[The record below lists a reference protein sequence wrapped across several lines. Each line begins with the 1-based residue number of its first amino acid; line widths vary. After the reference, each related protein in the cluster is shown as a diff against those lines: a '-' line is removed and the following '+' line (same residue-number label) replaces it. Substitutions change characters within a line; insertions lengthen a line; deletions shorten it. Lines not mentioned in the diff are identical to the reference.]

1 MYNNDHGRTG
11 RSGRAVPSTSA
22 TMAGVSHVRLSYH
35 YLDTV
40 DFDAYGSLLDED
52 AQVSRPDAPP
62 GRGRAEVLRLHE
74 EMAWR
79 YSGHHLHR
87 IVAQEY
93 TVAVTG
99 VTDLCDGPPNPGG
112 QPEIRKVE
120 FADFFTLTDE
130 GMLLGYRRYY
140 FAVPV

>member
-1 MYNNDHGRTG
+1 MCYNDRDRT
-11 RSGRAVPSTSA
+11 VPSTSA
-22 TMAGVSHVRLSYH
+22 TMAGISHVHLAYH
-35 YLDTV
+35 YLDNV
-40 DFDAYGSLLDED
+40 DFDAYGSLLDVD
-52 AQVSRPDAPP
+52 AQVIRPDAPP
-62 GRGRAEVLRLHE
+62 GHGRAEVLKLQE

-79 YSGHHLHR
+79 YGRHHLHR

-99 VTDLCDGPPNPGG
+99 VTDLCDRPPDPGG
-112 QPEIRKVE
+112 QQEVRKVE

>member
-1 MYNNDHGRTG
+1 
-11 RSGRAVPSTSA
+11 V
-22 TMAGVSHVRLSYH
+22 
-35 YLDTV
+35 
-40 DFDAYGSLLDED
+40 D
-52 AQVSRPDAPP
+52 AQVTRPDAPP
-62 GRGRAEVLRLHE
+62 GHGRAEVLRLQE

-79 YSGHHLHR
+79 YGRHHLLR
-87 IVAQEY
+87 IVAQEH

-99 VTDLCDGPPNPGG
+99 VTDLCDGPPDPDG
-112 QPEIRKVE
+112 QQEVRKVE

>member
-1 MYNNDHGRTG
+1 MYTNDHGRD
-11 RSGRAVPSTSA
+11 VPATSA
-22 TMAGVSHVRLSYH
+22 TVAGISHVQLSYH

-52 AQVSRPDAPP
+52 AQVTRPDAPP
-62 GRGRAEVLRLHE
+62 GHGRAEVLRVQE

-79 YSGHHLHR
+79 YSGHRIHR
-87 IVAQEY
+87 IVAQGF

-99 VTDLCDGPPNPGG
+99 VTDLCDGPPDPDR
-112 QPEIRKVE
+112 QQEVRKVE

-130 GMLLGYRRYY
+130 GLLLGYRRYY

>member
-1 MYNNDHGRTG
+1 
-11 RSGRAVPSTSA
+11 
-22 TMAGVSHVRLSYH
+22 MAGVSHVQLSYH
-35 YLDTV
+35 YLDAV

-62 GRGRAEVLRLHE
+62 GHGRAEVLRLQE
-74 EMAWR
+74 EMACR
-79 YSGHHLHR
+79 YSGHHLHQ
-87 IVAQEY
+87 IVAQEH

-99 VTDLCDGPPNPGG
+99 VTGLCGGPPAPGR
-112 QPEIRKVE
+112 QQEVRKVE

-140 FAVPV
+140 FAVPA

>member
-1 MYNNDHGRTG
+1 MGNNDHGST
-11 RSGRAVPSTSA
+11 VPATSA
-22 TMAGVSHVRLSYH
+22 TVAGISHVQLSYH
-35 YLDTV
+35 YLDAV

-62 GRGRAEVLRLHE
+62 GHGRAEVLRLQE

-79 YSGHHLHR
+79 YSGHHIHR
-87 IVAQEY
+87 IVAEGD

-99 VTDLCDGPPNPGG
+99 VTGLCDGPPDPSC
-112 QPEIRKVE
+112 QQEVRKVE

>member
-1 MYNNDHGRTG
+1 
-11 RSGRAVPSTSA
+11 
-22 TMAGVSHVRLSYH
+22 MAGVSHVQLSYH

-52 AQVSRPDAPP
+52 AQVSRPDAAP
-62 GRGRAEVLRLHE
+62 GHGRAEVLRIQE
-74 EMAWR
+74 EMARR
-79 YSGHHLHR
+79 YSGHHVHR

-99 VTDLCDGPPNPGG
+99 VTGLCDGPPTPGR
-112 QPEIRKVE
+112 QQEVRKVE

>member
-1 MYNNDHGRTG
+1 
-11 RSGRAVPSTSA
+11 V
-22 TMAGVSHVRLSYH
+22 AGVSHVQLSYH

-62 GRGRAEVLRLHE
+62 SHGRAEVLRLQE
-74 EMAWR
+74 NMAWW
-79 YSGHHLHR
+79 YSRHHIHR
-87 IVAQEY
+87 IVAEGY

-99 VTDLCDGPPNPGG
+99 VTDLCNGPPKPGR
-112 QPEIRKVE
+112 QQEVRKVE